1 MATNTSVVCVLV
13 MSLFSLSKDLLYII
27 IEELDPISLLHFC
40 KSSRYIHGIVTDS
53 SYSTLLYRYELALS
67 GMKDGIASSYS
78 PRARLDLLL
87 GYKKGWLTL
96 NWTAQE
102 DKFCIDTPTIVGV
115 SGRFLYYASESS
127 HAGTYQC
134 SLHIYELRSYRTP
147 PLHKLQYC
155 KFNVPFEI
163 RKVAIDAAQNLLVLA
178 ELRLSSYGAIIAT
191 LHFLDMWTCQQ
202 HPQAQNLHFHFQ
214 TDWWGTLHRVSVERV
229 QIYGIM
235 VGISVR
241 RGVEE
246 GEGITELALVNWHTG
261 NGLPEQFTGDLLSFD
276 ILSDLSLM
284 VLSHPDEDDE
294 DDSGGSPW
302 EQSSDGL
309 YLYEH
314 GKRSPQINIHHI
326 QDCRGLRCAQVI
338 SYDFPESWKAIS
350 FLNICPNTSLKPN
363 VAPPTG
369 TFFHFDPSQRA
380 TVILVEFPSHSI
392 PAGCSK
398 KVALVMKESFFQ
410 PPRPGYKTLSWEEWQ
425 DHCTVVHL
433 PDDSEAHAFE
443 VVGRKLVFFQS
454 AGVVNRLHVLDFN
467 DYAAECL
474 RSIAPLSSTWSRNG
488 ECATT
493 SKIFKAGPTD
503 FIRTSTQVQR
513 ITWVN
518 ATEDAVVLYNEH
530 EGKTVIRVRTFGDTL
545 QPAAPNVP

>member
-1 MATNTSVVCVLV
+1 
-13 MSLFSLSKDLLYII
+13 
-27 IEELDPISLLHFC
+27 
-40 KSSRYIHGIVTDS
+40 
-53 SYSTLLYRYELALS
+53 
-67 GMKDGIASSYS
+67 MKDGIASSYS
-78 PRARLDLLL
+78 PRARLDPLL

-96 NWTAQE
+96 NWTAQ
-102 DKFCIDTPTIVGV
+102 DSLRIDTPTIVGV
-115 SGRFLYYASESS
+115 SGRFLYYASESPHP
-127 HAGTYQC
+127 HAGLFQW

-147 PLHKLQYC
+147 RLDKLQYC

-163 RKVAIDAAQNLLVLA
+163 RQVAIDAAQNLLVLA
-178 ELRLSSYGAIIAT
+178 ELRLSSQGAITAT
-191 LHFLDMWTCQQ
+191 LHFLDMWICQQ

-214 TDWWGTLHRVSVERV
+214 TDWWGTLPPGHRVSVERV

-235 VGISVR
+235 VGLSVR
-241 RGVEE
+241 REVEE
-246 GEGITELALVNWHTG
+246 GEGITELVLVNWHTG
-261 NGLPEQFTGDLLSFD
+261 NGLPERFTGDLLSFD
-276 ILSDLSLM
+276 ILSDSCLM

-314 GKRSPQINIHHI
+314 GKRSPQITIHHI
-326 QDCRGLRCAQVI
+326 QDGRGLRSARVI

-350 FLNICPNTSLKPN
+350 YLRICPNTSLKPN

-398 KVALVMKESFFQ
+398 KVALVMKESLFQ
-410 PPRPGYKTLSWEEWQ
+410 PPSPGDKILSWEEWQ
-425 DHCTVVHL
+425 DHCTVIHL

-454 AGVVNRLHVLDFN
+454 AGVVSRLHVLDFN

-474 RSIAPLSSTWSRNG
+474 RSIAPRSSTLSCNG
-488 ECATT
+488 EWDTT
-493 SKIFKAGPTD
+493 SQIFKAGATD
-503 FIRTSTQVQR
+503 FIGTSTSVQSV
-513 ITWVN
+513 TWVN

-530 EGKTVIRVRTFGDTL
+530 EGKTDIRVRTFGNTL
-545 QPAAPNVP
+545 QPAAPSVP